1 MSAPPPPGGP
11 GERSRRAARLEEEA
25 PQFRSAPIAVAR
37 PPSLGRGMMGAGM
50 GGVGV
55 GGIGLDR
62 VPGDYVGAGASAAR
76 SQFEEGMG
84 VGVGG
89 IGLDRVPGDYVGG
102 AQFEEPKDDIRKL
115 LAAENSKPSAAAA
128 SAPNAAAKDDAS
140 AAESNW
146 SVDGGRSSL
155 RSVPTYY
162 PLEKSTRYVTGRDL
176 GEITAQIS
184 DCCRIM
190 SVHAEYEGNDDVPG
204 TAYLRTSEHVE
215 IQLQLWH
222 GAAPRHPDGCVIV
235 EAQRR
240 RGDAV
245 TFHKY
250 SRNLLDAATGTF
262 QPATYVSLED
272 REAEY
277 CHKAEA
283 MLVHHNDGQKKPSS
297 SSIGGAGARTN
308 TAEHE
313 NALLA
318 LEIAASLLKKDRM
331 DARQLGM
338 ESLCLLTDPT
348 RTGVE
353 TALIASRVVLTGSTQ
368 DESQDDAA
376 KEDDYDADQWG
387 IREAILA
394 LVQFGRL
401 GDDGGFEQ
409 DSDSDD
415 DSCTGCSH
423 SGGGVPPDEQRHN
436 DMLHNL
442 ALAVLANALDVLEN
456 HGARLCEAGSESPS
470 SVADAFLSDSH
481 EMMEKDLLKTL
492 LGKLG
497 DAEVKPHDATL
508 SAKCLRS
515 LCEASKDARRRARD
529 LKAKQIVQTALEVGQ
544 RTHVKLEKE
553 SQKVIHTLAKA
564 EEETTPG
571 DH

>member
-1 MSAPPPPGGP
+1 MYI
-11 GERSRRAARLEEEA
+11 
-25 PQFRSAPIAVAR
+25 F
-37 PPSLGRGMMGAGM
+37 SLH
-50 GGVGV
+50 
-55 GGIGLDR
+55 L
-62 VPGDYVGAGASAAR
+62 
-76 SQFEEGMG
+76 Q
-84 VGVGG
+84 
-89 IGLDRVPGDYVGG
+89 
-102 AQFEEPKDDIRKL
+102 
-115 LAAENSKPSAAAA
+115 
-128 SAPNAAAKDDAS
+128 
-140 AAESNW
+140 SNTI
-146 SVDGGRSSL
+146 
-155 RSVPTYY
+155 PFT
-162 PLEKSTRYVTGRDL
+162 
-176 GEITAQIS
+176 Q
-184 DCCRIM
+184 
-190 SVHAEYEGNDDVPG
+190 G

-215 IQLQLWH
+215 IQLQLWQ
-222 GAAPRHPDGCVIV
+222 GTAPRHPDDCVIV

-262 QPATYVSLED
+262 DPAKYVSLED

-277 CHKAEA
+277 CQKAEH
-283 MLVHHNDGQKKPSS
+283 MRDSLKKSASASSPPSASS
-297 SSIGGAGARTN
+297 SAAPS
-308 TAEHE
+308 EHE

-368 DESQDDAA
+368 DESQDD
-376 KEDDYDADQWG
+376 DDDDTGDEWG

-409 DSDSDD
+409 DVDSDD
-415 DSCTGCSH
+415 DSCSGN
-423 SGGGVPPDEQRHN
+423 SGGLPPDEQRHN
-436 DMLHNL
+436 DLLHNL
-442 ALAVLANALDVLEN
+442 ALAVLANALDVLET

-481 EMMEKDLLKTL
+481 EMMERDLLKTL

-497 DAEVKPHDATL
+497 DAQVKPHDATL

-564 EEETTPG
+564 EGEEAPSSSG
-571 DH
+571 NDH

>member
-1 MSAPPPPGGP
+1 MAFHYFESCRERRDGQWQWHTGIYIGRNDGLYFSRIPPP
-11 GERSRRAARLEEEA
+11 SITFL
-25 PQFRSAPIAVAR
+25 
-37 PPSLGRGMMGAGM
+37 
-50 GGVGV
+50 
-55 GGIGLDR
+55 
-62 VPGDYVGAGASAAR
+62 
-76 SQFEEGMG
+76 
-84 VGVGG
+84 
-89 IGLDRVPGDYVGG
+89 
-102 AQFEEPKDDIRKL
+102 
-115 LAAENSKPSAAAA
+115 
-128 SAPNAAAKDDAS
+128 
-140 AAESNW
+140 
-146 SVDGGRSSL
+146 SSL
-155 RSVPTYY
+155 CEHT
-162 PLEKSTRYVTGRDL
+162 
-176 GEITAQIS
+176 QQ
-184 DCCRIM
+184 
-190 SVHAEYEGNDDVPG
+190 G

-215 IQLQLWH
+215 IQLQLWQ
-222 GAAPRHPDGCVIV
+222 GTAPRHPDGCVIV

-245 TFHKY
+245 TFHRY

-262 QPATYVSLED
+262 NPAAYVSLED

-277 CHKAEA
+277 CQKAEDVLA
-283 MLVHHNDGQKKPSS
+283 HHGGGNGGKKTPSIDGGNGP
-297 SSIGGAGARTN
+297 AT
-308 TAEHE
+308 EHE

-353 TALIASRVVLTGSTQ
+353 TALIASRVVLTGSIQ
-368 DESQDDAA
+368 DESQDDA
-376 KEDDYDADQWG
+376 KDDDYDGADQWG

-409 DSDSDD
+409 DVDSDD
-415 DSCTGCSH
+415 DSCAGCSG
-423 SGGGVPPDEQRHN
+423 SGVPPDEQRHN

-553 SQKVIHTLAKA
+553 SQKVIHTLAKET
-564 EEETTPG
+564 EEEANSG

>member
-1 MSAPPPPGGP
+1 MYAMSASLSPGAG

-25 PQFRSAPIAVAR
+25 PTFRSAPIMAVAR
-37 PPSLGRGMMGAGM
+37 PPSLAR
-50 GGVGV
+50 GVG
-55 GGIGLDR
+55 
-62 VPGDYVGAGASAAR
+62 
-76 SQFEEGMG
+76 M
-84 VGVGG
+84 
-89 IGLDRVPGDYVGG
+89 GLDRVPGDYVGG
-102 AQFEEPKDDIRKL
+102 AHHLQQQQQQPLKFEEPKDDIRKMM
-115 LAAENSKPSAAAA
+115 AAEQQLGDAGPAAPAAAA
-128 SAPNAAAKDDAS
+128 AAAA

-146 SVDGGRSSL
+146 TVHGGSASL

-162 PLEKSTRYVTGRDL
+162 PLEKSSRYVSGRSVGD
-176 GEITAQIS
+176 ITAQIS

-190 SVHAEYEGNDDVPG
+190 SVHAEYEGNGDVPG

-215 IQLQLWH
+215 IQLQLWQ
-222 GAAPRHPDGCVIV
+222 GTAPRHPEGCVIV

-245 TFHKY
+245 AFHRY

-262 QPATYVSLED
+262 NPAAYVSLED

-277 CHKAEA
+277 CQKAED
-283 MLVHHNDGQKKPSS
+283 MLVHGKKPS
-297 SSIGGAGARTN
+297 IDGAST
-308 TAEHE
+308 EHE

-368 DESQDDAA
+368 DESQDDA
-376 KEDDYDADQWG
+376 KDDDYDGADQWG

-401 GDDGGFEQ
+401 GDDGGFDQ
-409 DSDSDD
+409 DVDSDD
-415 DSCTGCSH
+415 DSCTGCSG
-423 SGGGVPPDEQRHN
+423 SGVPPDEQRHN

-553 SQKVIHTLAKA
+553 SQKVIHTLAKET
-564 EEETTPG
+564 EEDATG
-571 DH
+571 DDH

>member
-1 MSAPPPPGGP
+1 
-11 GERSRRAARLEEEA
+11 
-25 PQFRSAPIAVAR
+25 
-37 PPSLGRGMMGAGM
+37 
-50 GGVGV
+50 
-55 GGIGLDR
+55 
-62 VPGDYVGAGASAAR
+62 
-76 SQFEEGMG
+76 
-84 VGVGG
+84 
-89 IGLDRVPGDYVGG
+89 
-102 AQFEEPKDDIRKL
+102 
-115 LAAENSKPSAAAA
+115 
-128 SAPNAAAKDDAS
+128 
-140 AAESNW
+140 
-146 SVDGGRSSL
+146 
-155 RSVPTYY
+155 
-162 PLEKSTRYVTGRDL
+162 
-176 GEITAQIS
+176 
-184 DCCRIM
+184 
-190 SVHAEYEGNDDVPG
+190 
-204 TAYLRTSEHVE
+204 
-215 IQLQLWH
+215 
-222 GAAPRHPDGCVIV
+222 
-235 EAQRR
+235 
-240 RGDAV
+240 
-245 TFHKY
+245 
-250 SRNLLDAATGTF
+250 
-262 QPATYVSLED
+262 
-272 REAEY
+272 
-277 CHKAEA
+277 
-283 MLVHHNDGQKKPSS
+283 MLVHGKKPS
-297 SSIGGAGARTN
+297 IDGAST
-308 TAEHE
+308 EHE

-368 DESQDDAA
+368 DESQDDA
-376 KEDDYDADQWG
+376 KDDDYDGADQWG

-401 GDDGGFEQ
+401 GDDGGFDQ
-409 DSDSDD
+409 DVDSDD
-415 DSCTGCSH
+415 DSCTGCSG
-423 SGGGVPPDEQRHN
+423 SGVPPDEQRHN

-553 SQKVIHTLAKA
+553 SQKVIHTLAKET
-564 EEETTPG
+564 EEEATG
-571 DH
+571 DGH

>member
-1 MSAPPPPGGP
+1 
-11 GERSRRAARLEEEA
+11 
-25 PQFRSAPIAVAR
+25 
-37 PPSLGRGMMGAGM
+37 
-50 GGVGV
+50 
-55 GGIGLDR
+55 
-62 VPGDYVGAGASAAR
+62 
-76 SQFEEGMG
+76 
-84 VGVGG
+84 
-89 IGLDRVPGDYVGG
+89 
-102 AQFEEPKDDIRKL
+102 
-115 LAAENSKPSAAAA
+115 
-128 SAPNAAAKDDAS
+128 
-140 AAESNW
+140 
-146 SVDGGRSSL
+146 
-155 RSVPTYY
+155 
-162 PLEKSTRYVTGRDL
+162 
-176 GEITAQIS
+176 
-184 DCCRIM
+184 M
-190 SVHAEYEGNDDVPG
+190 SVLIDICSFPLQSNLFRYQYQYQG

-215 IQLQLWH
+215 IQLQLWR

-250 SRNLLDAATGTF
+250 SRHLLDAAAGTF
-262 QPATYVSLED
+262 DPASYVSLED

-277 CHKAEA
+277 CQKAGH
-283 MLVHHNDGQKKPSS
+283 MRDSLKKSAASSSAPSS
-297 SSIGGAGARTN
+297 ASSSASAPSS
-308 TAEHE
+308 EHE

-368 DESQDDAA
+368 DESQDDDG
-376 KEDDYDADQWG
+376 DDCDGATDQWG
-387 IREAILA
+387 IREAVLA

-409 DSDSDD
+409 DVDSDD
-415 DSCTGCSH
+415 DSCAGCSG
-423 SGGGVPPDEQRHN
+423 SGVPPDEQRHN
-436 DMLHNL
+436 DLLHNL
-442 ALAVLANALDVLEN
+442 ALAVLANALDVLET

-481 EMMEKDLLKTL
+481 EMMERDLLKTL

-497 DAEVKPHDATL
+497 DAQVKPHDATL

-564 EEETTPG
+564 EGEEAPSNGG

>member
-1 MSAPPPPGGP
+1 M
-11 GERSRRAARLEEEA
+11 L
-25 PQFRSAPIAVAR
+25 INN
-37 PPSLGRGMMGAGM
+37 
-50 GGVGV
+50 
-55 GGIGLDR
+55 
-62 VPGDYVGAGASAAR
+62 GDG
-76 SQFEEGMG
+76 
-84 VGVGG
+84 
-89 IGLDRVPGDYVGG
+89 
-102 AQFEEPKDDIRKL
+102 
-115 LAAENSKPSAAAA
+115 
-128 SAPNAAAKDDAS
+128 
-140 AAESNW
+140 
-146 SVDGGRSSL
+146 
-155 RSVPTYY
+155 
-162 PLEKSTRYVTGRDL
+162 
-176 GEITAQIS
+176 
-184 DCCRIM
+184 
-190 SVHAEYEGNDDVPG
+190 
-204 TAYLRTSEHVE
+204 
-215 IQLQLWH
+215 
-222 GAAPRHPDGCVIV
+222 
-235 EAQRR
+235 
-240 RGDAV
+240 
-245 TFHKY
+245 
-250 SRNLLDAATGTF
+250 
-262 QPATYVSLED
+262 
-272 REAEY
+272 
-277 CHKAEA
+277 
-283 MLVHHNDGQKKPSS
+283 KKPSIEGS
-297 SSIGGAGARTN
+297 ASA
-308 TAEHE
+308 TATEHE

-368 DESQDDAA
+368 DESQDDAKDDGA
-376 KEDDYDADQWG
+376 DYDGADQWG

-409 DSDSDD
+409 DVDSDD
-415 DSCTGCSH
+415 DSCAGCSG
-423 SGGGVPPDEQRHN
+423 SGVPPDEQRHN

-470 SVADAFLSDSH
+470 SVADAFLNDSH

-553 SQKVIHTLAKA
+553 SQKVIHTLAKET
-564 EEETTPG
+564 EEETTG
-571 DH
+571 DDH

>member
-1 MSAPPPPGGP
+1 MSAAPGGP
-11 GERSRRAARLEEEA
+11 GERSRRAAARLEEEA
-25 PQFRSAPIAVAR
+25 PQFRSAAVSVAR
-37 PPSLGRGMMGAGM
+37 PPSLAQRGGI
-50 GGVGV
+50 GGV
-55 GGIGLDR
+55 GLDR
-62 VPGDYVGAGASAAR
+62 VPGDYVGAASAAVR
-76 SQFEEGMG
+76 PS
-84 VGVGG
+84 
-89 IGLDRVPGDYVGG
+89 P
-102 AQFEEPKDDIRKL
+102 FEEPKDDIRKL
-115 LAAENSKPSAAAA
+115 LAAETQADSKPATAAAA
-128 SAPNAAAKDDAS
+128 VAPS
-140 AAESNW
+140 AESNW
-146 SVDGGRSSL
+146 AIDGGSTSL
-155 RSVPTYY
+155 RSIPTYY
-162 PLEKSTRYVTGRDL
+162 PLEKSSRCVSLGGRGVED
-176 GEITAQIS
+176 ITARIS

-190 SVHAEYEGNDDVPG
+190 SVHAEYEGGGDVPG

-215 IQLQLWH
+215 IQLQLWQ
-222 GAAPRHPDGCVIV
+222 GTAPRHPDGCVIV

-250 SRNLLDAATGTF
+250 SRNLLDAATGAF
-262 QPATYVSLED
+262 DPANYVSLED

-277 CHKAEA
+277 CQKAEH
-283 MLVHHNDGQKKPSS
+283 MRDSLKKSSASS
-297 SSIGGAGARTN
+297 SAPSASAPS
-308 TAEHE
+308 EHE

-368 DESQDDAA
+368 DESQDDDG
-376 KEDDYDADQWG
+376 DDCDGTDQWG

-409 DSDSDD
+409 DVDSDD
-415 DSCTGCSH
+415 DSCAGC

-436 DMLHNL
+436 DLLHNL
-442 ALAVLANALDVLEN
+442 ALAVLANALDVLET

-470 SVADAFLSDSH
+470 SVADAFLSDSR
-481 EMMEKDLLKTL
+481 EMMERDLLKTL

-497 DAEVKPHDATL
+497 DAQVKPHDATL

-564 EEETTPG
+564 EEETPSSSGG
-571 DH
+571 DQ

>member
-50 GGVGV
+50 G
-55 GGIGLDR
+55 LDR
-62 VPGDYVGAGASAAR
+62 VPGDYVGAGASAAAR
-76 SQFEEGMG
+76 SH
-84 VGVGG
+84 
-89 IGLDRVPGDYVGG
+89 
-102 AQFEEPKDDIRKL
+102 QFEEPKDDIRKL
-115 LAAENSKPSAAAA
+115 LAAENSKPSAAA

-146 SVDGGRSSL
+146 SVDGGRASL

-297 SSIGGAGARTN
+297 SSIGGAGAPTN

-368 DESQDDAA
+368 DESQDDAAA

-470 SVADAFLSDSH
+470 SVADAFLSDSR